1 MKAAIIGA
9 GNIGGAIASAIVKKG
24 VRVVDSV
31 VVADPRSALAD
42 SLAKDGIH
50 ISYTPNNCEA
60 ITDVDLIIV
69 AVKPWLM
76 EQVLNEISESIDR
89 SKQIVASIAAG
100 VTFDQLKTY
109 LQVDAL
115 GELPLY
121 RIIPNTA
128 ISLGKSVTFITP
140 QGTTSAQDE
149 NVKDLF
155 NALGEVFVV
164 EERLM
169 TAVTSLSSSGI
180 GYALRYLD
188 AATIGGEQM
197 GIPRSDALRIVIATM
212 KGAIAMLEA
221 NESQPQEE
229 IDKVTTPG
237 GVTLRGLDVM
247 EKNGFSESVIKGL
260 LSTV

>member
-1 MKAAIIGA
+1 MKVAIIGV
-9 GNIGGAIASAIVKKG
+9 GNIGGAIASAIVKRG
-24 VRVVDSV
+24 VRVVSSV
-31 VVADPRSALAD
+31 IVADPRPTLAD
-42 SLAKDGIH
+42 SLAKDGIN
-50 ISYTPNNCEA
+50 ISYTPDNRKA

-76 EQVLNEISESIDR
+76 EQVLNEISGDIDR
-89 SKQIVASIAAG
+89 NRQVVASLAAG
-100 VTFDQLKTY
+100 VTFDQLKAY
-109 LQVDAL
+109 LQVDTL

-128 ISLGKSVTFITP
+128 IVLGKSVTFIAS
-140 QGTTSAQDE
+140 QGTTATQDE
-149 NVKDLF
+149 SVKDLF
-155 NALGEVFVV
+155 IALGEVFVI

-180 GYALRYLD
+180 AYALRYLD
-188 AATIGGEQM
+188 AAATGGEQM
-197 GIPRSDALRIVIATM
+197 GIPRNDALRIVVATM

-237 GVTLRGLDVM
+237 GVTLKGLDAM
-247 EKNGFSESVIKGL
+247 EKNGFSEAVVKGL

>member
-1 MKAAIIGA
+1 MKVAVIGA

-31 VVADPRSALAD
+31 IVADPSSGLAD
-42 SLAKDGIH
+42 RLAADGIR
-50 ISYTPNNCEA
+50 ISYTPNSCEA
-60 ITDVDLIIV
+60 IQGVDLIIV

-76 EQVLNEISESIDR
+76 EQVLGELSPFIDR
-89 SKQIVASIAAG
+89 SRQVVASIAAG
-100 VTFDQLKTY
+100 VTFDQLNVY
-109 LQVDAL
+109 LQTDRL
-115 GELPLY
+115 GGLALY

-128 ISLGKSVTFITP
+128 ISLGKSVTFI
-140 QGTTSAQDE
+140 SAYKTALEQDE
-149 NVKDLF
+149 NVTDLF
-155 NALGEVFVV
+155 GALGEVFVV

-169 TAVTSLSSSGI
+169 AAVTSLSSSGI
-180 GYALRYLD
+180 AYALRYLD
-188 AATIGGEQM
+188 AAARGGEQM
-197 GIPRSDALRIVIATM
+197 GIGRTDALRIVMATM

-237 GVTLRGLDVM
+237 GVTLKGLDAM